1 MPLRFVRR
9 RLQRGH
15 WWTCGMSAPGRLAL
29 AYTLPVTGG
38 TLREIAFQP
47 SLTGPVA
54 VSGGWVYWTS
64 QIEIERAHVNG
75 TGTQMLVNFPTYGGP
90 NSLFATPVKR
100 KLNRSGIK
108 RTSGSLWKEK
118 QMAS

>member
-1 MPLRFVRR
+1 
-9 RLQRGH
+9 
-15 WWTCGMSAPGRLAL
+15 MSAPGRLAL

-64 QIEIERAHVNG
+64 QIEIARAHVDG

-90 NSLFATPVKR
+90 NSLFAMPSSVVWTDGAFQAV
-100 KLNRSGIK
+100 LGAI
-108 RTSGSLWKEK
+108 
-118 QMAS
+118 ASQ